1 MNEQLTVKDFF
12 KFVEEFKKGREID
25 SATQQATLK
34 AIQGLGNK
42 ISKTNE
48 RVTTKEEPAYQ
59 PSFKE
64 RLMSGVATAK
74 SIGSG
79 IKSIV
84 KNPVEA
90 IKTGGTAIGTKIA
103 DAEIAMEKYV
113 GDILSA
119 PKDFKLPTSKESK
132 ESKNPEADNIET
144 PDEIAADAAKD
155 NVELSKQILDTN
167 EEALTELKLI
177 GKALTGTTPAI
188 GSKKPSSSASVSP
201 QPPQPP
207 PSDGPGMGV
216 NIDLP
221 DRKPKPEA
229 PPKKEGKPGGKA
241 AGAVGKGIGK
251 SLIKKI
257 PLVGAVAGLG
267 FGAYRL
273 MQGDTAGA
281 AMEVASGVAG
291 SIPGVGTAASV
302 GIDAALAAKDA
313 KAAEAAEATPT
324 PSAAAPAPMAAP
336 APTAQPAEKQAPVS
350 KPSKPKEETA
360 KIEKKKE
367 KGGDVFLTPDQ
378 EKAADPLIAEMLTLS
393 NQIKD
398 LNNDFS
404 IPKDEKK
411 TKRSEIVKKQ
421 EALVQQLDKIKPDLG
436 FHVLQYSSAMDIDAS
451 KETSKSLTE
460 KMKQDF
466 KVDSAPKQEE
476 AKAKPA
482 EKASG
487 EKVLSSKTITEKS
500 SKISGETLTDEA
512 KSAREQKLGLQ
523 EKYAQKAAPIVKKLF
538 EEGKIEDRFATE
550 EDYEKIPEL
559 AALRKEQQAE
569 AAKLSDVEKAGTSYF
584 SKEVSSISSDNQAM
598 KDEMSAGGS
607 TQPIVSNNVSSTSTN
622 NFMPM
627 KADPRPTHRG
637 SALDRY
643 NERVAAY

>member
-25 SATQQATLK
+25 SATQRATLK

-48 RVTTKEEPAYQ
+48 RVTTKEEPGYQ

-79 IKSIV
+79 IKSVV
-84 KNPVEA
+84 KNPIET

-103 DAEIAMEKYV
+103 DAEMAMEKYV
-113 GDILSA
+113 GNIMST
-119 PKDFKLPTSKESK
+119 PKDFKLPTSK

-144 PDEIAADAAKD
+144 PEEIAADAAKD

-167 EEALTELKLI
+167 EEALSQLKLI

-188 GSKKPSSSASVSP
+188 GGEKPSSSASVSP
-201 QPPQPP
+201 QPPS
-207 PSDGPGMGV
+207 SDGPGMGV

-221 DRKPKPEA
+221 DRKPKPDA

-313 KAAEAAEATPT
+313 KAAEATTAPA
-324 PSAAAPAPMAAP
+324 PSAAA
-336 APTAQPAEKQAPVS
+336 PAEKQAPVS

-367 KGGDVFLTPDQ
+367 STVSPIEGEKNLEQLQIAQGELQGIYKDYRD
-378 EKAADPLIAEMLTLS
+378 EKAKVSEKLAGDRKNYPQGFADDPADPEYPKELKSIDDKYKKLIDTKKKEIEKLS
-393 NQIKD
+393 K
-398 LNNDFS
+398 
-404 IPKDEKK
+404 
-411 TKRSEIVKKQ
+411 
-421 EALVQQLDKIKPDLG
+421 
-436 FHVLQYSSAMDIDAS
+436 
-451 KETSKSLTE
+451 
-460 KMKQDF
+460 
-466 KVDSAPKQEE
+466 APGISE
-476 AKAKPA
+476 AKAKQAKADADWDADEKEMAAAKTKTTVTGEKTKTTSETTVIGGGSETTKMVLSEDAKKAEAEGPA
-482 EKASG
+482 MSKRHQAEYTELRSKLQSEGKLEGKSRREIMELPEIKELRARQSEEQSARGRRVTDGMTFEVTKTSG
-487 EKVLSSKTITEKS
+487 ENAVM
-500 SKISGETLTDEA
+500 
-512 KSAREQKLGLQ
+512 R
-523 EKYAQKAAPIVKKLF
+523 
-538 EEGKIEDRFATE
+538 
-550 EDYEKIPEL
+550 
-559 AALRKEQQAE
+559 
-569 AAKLSDVEKAGTSYF
+569 
-584 SKEVSSISSDNQAM
+584 
-598 KDEMSAGGS
+598 DEMSASSGS
-607 TQPIVSNNVSSTSTN
+607 TQPIVSNNVSNTSTN

-643 NERVAAY
+643 NERVSAY